1 MSKQSK
7 AKRDARK
14 KKEPARPIRRLG
26 STLRPHARL
35 VDAAGEV
42 FGGAGFRDGEWLMV
56 LAGQVV
62 ARTESAAMMIAML
75 RHAATVLEGPGRTIA
90 LNCSPTLE
98 GAAASEALGE
108 GRTLDEYLAF
118 LEAERA
124 ERATRAQ
131 APVALH

>member
-26 STLRPHARL
+26 QTLRPHARL
-35 VDAAGEV
+35 ADEHGEV

-56 LAGQVV
+56 LGGQIV

-75 RHAATVLEGPGRTIA
+75 RHAATKLEAPGRSIA

-98 GAAASEALGE
+98 TAAAGEALVE
-108 GRTLDEYLAF
+108 GRTLDDYLQY

-124 ERATRAQ
+124 ERAERAQ
-131 APVALH
+131 APAALH

>member
-75 RHAATVLEGPGRTIA
+75 RHAATVLEAPGRTIA

-98 GAAASEALGE
+98 SRPLPGSSTPSMLCWHVESRGNRSRRSSAYVSSGI
-108 GRTLDEYLAF
+108 
-118 LEAERA
+118 
-124 ERATRAQ
+124 ATSK
-131 APVALH
+131 